1 MFLPTDLSFQAC
13 LPPRQAT
20 AQWYL
25 DVLRSLWEHGIAYNS
40 GYTWEQTLASADC
53 SFSFLE
59 TTGPSKGTLSMFV
72 DQLLTLESND
82 AGFLTAV
89 AEHVPLKIGFGTEQS
104 NVLADWVYVA
114 IERFRLW
121 LRLPPDQLGAQR
133 IPYTHVFRTVV
144 DVSALLCEATKPL
157 FGFGYDSGSVQDRE
171 GLIDVD
177 EIARDVFAGR
187 LPDMS
192 QWLDPAPFEYI
203 EPSFL
208 TNEHLLQLL
217 AMPHVQVQQLA
228 TGGIL
233 VVPPYSPYTFE
244 DSNAVIHYNHGEDR
258 RIVVSLAASGQDR
271 THKMTELQQVGREG
285 IGHYGRAHTIWE
297 SIHNQRGAEGA
308 DRRMRELEQLL
319 TGVSDEGVS

>member
-1 MFLPTDLSFQAC
+1 APGGNLGEGRVPGPHTQEPQASGMADLCAEGISRSSCQPTPFCHVGSDLERSTRSVARDMRSATMFLPTDLSFYAC

-59 TTGPSKGTLSMFV
+59 TIGPTKGTLSMFM
-72 DQLLTLESND
+72 DQLLTLEPDD
-82 AGFLTAV
+82 AGFLTAD
-89 AEHVPLKIGFGTEQS
+89 AEYMPLKIGIGTEQS
-104 NVLADWVYVA
+104 TVLDDCVYVA

-121 LRLPPDQLGAQR
+121 LRLPPEQVGAQR

-144 DVSALLCEATKPL
+144 DVSASLCEATKPL
-157 FGFGYDSGSVQDRE
+157 FGFGYDSGGVQDR
-171 GLIDVD
+171 GGSIDLD
-177 EIARDVFAGR
+177 EIARDVLAGR
-187 LPDMS
+187 LPDVS

-208 TNEHLLQLL
+208 SNEHLLPLL
-217 AMPHVQVQQLA
+217 AMPHVQVQRLA

-233 VVPPYSPYTFE
+233 VAAPYSPYTFE
-244 DSNAVIHYNHGEDR
+244 DSNAVLH
-258 RIVVSLAASGQDR
+258 
-271 THKMTELQQVGREG
+271 
-285 IGHYGRAHTIWE
+285 
-297 SIHNQRGAEGA
+297 
-308 DRRMRELEQLL
+308 
-319 TGVSDEGVS
+319 